1 MKRREKYLRKCI
13 SALALAGMLMVS
25 VRPLSASAE
34 SVPGAD
40 TREEAQELS
49 AADLSGGNE
58 DLQKGQNDSGIT
70 EEETPGDETE
80 ITGQAGEKE
89 NEKESA

>member
-40 TREEAQELS
+40 TRSYPRQICPAGMKTCRKGRMTPELRKKR
-49 AADLSGGNE
+49 LPE
-58 DLQKGQNDSGIT
+58 MKR
-70 EEETPGDETE
+70 
-80 ITGQAGEKE
+80 K
-89 NEKESA
+89 